1 MVTKLSVPILK
12 IVTFVVF
19 PMALRNFCRIFHWIS
34 MFIVEHSAV
43 DHCNALVGVKYFLP
57 DHNHK
62 EERALSVVKNF
73 INIIYLFGY

>member
-1 MVTKLSVPILK
+1 
-12 IVTFVVF
+12 
-19 PMALRNFCRIFHWIS
+19 

-73 INIIYLFGY
+73 INIIYLFGYWIYSKKICGQDDTNICFILQKTTAKK